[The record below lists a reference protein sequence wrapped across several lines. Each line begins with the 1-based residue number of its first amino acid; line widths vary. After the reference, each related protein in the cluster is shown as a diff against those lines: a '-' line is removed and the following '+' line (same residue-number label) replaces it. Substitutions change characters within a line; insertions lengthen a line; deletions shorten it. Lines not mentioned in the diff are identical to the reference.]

1 MFFQTTENPTVY
13 LPNDSNLG
21 ILRNVSRVKLP
32 KAIPND
38 AHLFQNSKTPRFS
51 KTARPRRQFLKKI
64 SRQDPNEVKR
74 TKEVPPLT
82 FQMPQMSRLWDLAPK

>member
-13 LPNDSNLG
+13 FPNDINDPNLG

-38 AHLFQNSKTPRFS
+38 ARLFQNSKTPRFS
-51 KTARPRRQFLKKI
+51 KTARARSQFLKKI
-64 SRQDPNEVKR
+64 SRQDPNDMKR
-74 TKEVPPLT
+74 TKEVPPL
-82 FQMPQMSRLWDLAPK
+82 

>member
-13 LPNDSNLG
+13 FPIDINDPNLG

-38 AHLFQNSKTPRFS
+38 ACLFQNSKNPTVFKNCQSTESISQKGIPSRS
-51 KTARPRRQFLKKI
+51 K
-64 SRQDPNEVKR
+64 
-74 TKEVPPLT
+74 
-82 FQMPQMSRLWDLAPK
+82 